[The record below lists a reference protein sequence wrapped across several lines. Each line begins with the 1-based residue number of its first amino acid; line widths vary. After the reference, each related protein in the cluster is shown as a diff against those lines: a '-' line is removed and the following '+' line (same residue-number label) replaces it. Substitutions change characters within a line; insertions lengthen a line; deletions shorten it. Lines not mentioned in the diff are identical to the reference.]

1 MHEGRKAAVHKIMNL
16 VVECL
21 VLPRSKQPAV
31 IHKRVMQGETTP
43 EIKLLELAFLHG
55 CLALVIFVY
64 LRHEHRFVSHLER
77 RAKTLCSEYLRPF
90 IAIESMHMP
99 LQRTMLNESTSH
111 RTIWQ
116 LKIYLSC

>member
-16 VVECL
+16 VLECL

-43 EIKLLELAFLHG
+43 ENPQGFSHDFKLLELAFLHG

-64 LRHEHRFVSHLER
+64 LRHEHRVGSHLER
-77 RAKTLCSEYLRPF
+77 KPVSKRGP
-90 IAIESMHMP
+90 
-99 LQRTMLNESTSH
+99 
-111 RTIWQ
+111 
-116 LKIYLSC
+116 

>member
-43 EIKLLELAFLHG
+43 ENPQGFSHDFKLLELAFLHG

-77 RAKTLCSEYLRPF
+77 RD
-90 IAIESMHMP
+90 AIKS
-99 LQRTMLNESTSH
+99 L
-111 RTIWQ
+111 
-116 LKIYLSC
+116 